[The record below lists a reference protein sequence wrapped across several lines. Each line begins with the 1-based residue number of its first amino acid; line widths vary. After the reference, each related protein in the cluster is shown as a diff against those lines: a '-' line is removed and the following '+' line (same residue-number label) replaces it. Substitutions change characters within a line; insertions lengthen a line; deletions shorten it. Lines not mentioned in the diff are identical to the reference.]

1 MKITTNSKDYYS
13 APELAKLLK
22 VNAST
27 IKRWVDKNLLKAE
40 KTAGGHR
47 RVNADSIAAFISKQ
61 KNLAGRS
68 YILNRLSKKRSAQK
82 KLDWQGYYFF
92 LYSNTS
98 LSSKNILEEQ
108 LLMGVGLLEIIE
120 EIILPVLV
128 KIGQAWRNGHLNI
141 YEEHRMTFLLRSDLL
156 RLDRML
162 PIIKANSPMAIL
174 ACVKDEHH
182 EIPLLLLHLLLKQ
195 QGWRPII
202 LGINTPAEQA
212 ALAVKKNQA
221 KILCLTKSF
230 SKTNELNY
238 LETLHSHLG
247 KAKPFIALGG
257 VGWKAVNIEN
267 KYGKKFSEF
276 REFLNEIKNSFG

>member
-13 APELAKLLK
+13 APELAKLLN
-22 VNAST
+22 VNTST
-27 IKRWVDKNLLKAE
+27 IKRWVDKGLLKAE

-47 RVNADSIAAFISKQ
+47 RLNADSIAKFISSQ
-61 KNLAGRS
+61 KNLADRS
-68 YILNRLSKKRSAQK
+68 YILNRLGKKRSAQK

-108 LLMGVGLLEIIE
+108 LLMGVELLEIVE

-128 KIGQAWRNGHLNI
+128 KIGQAWKNGILNI

-162 PIIKANSPMAIL
+162 PIIKTKSPVAIL

-238 LETLHSHLG
+238 LEILHNHLG
-247 KAKPFIALGG
+247 KTKPFVALGG
-257 VGWKAVNIEN
+257 AGWKTANIEK
-267 KYGKKFSEF
+267 KYGKKFKEF
-276 REFLNEIKNSFG
+276 REFLEELKKSF